1 MALQEELT
9 LITSTNGDLHVRTC
23 AAAYLRTR
31 APRLSQQSHNA
42 RAALPPAHSIP
53 ALFES
58 TLSGTGDHGHAGRAM
73 RAQQRLGEGVGNGA
87 AAAHGT
93 QLHARSAVLLFVL
106 LFCCHC
112 ILVDGTNSA
121 GARKPRP
128 TAQERIAF
136 LEREAREQ
144 LERREA
150 RDARSA
156 RLSPSRVHSVRLQ
169 DDSPRLTAEED
180 RRASRSPGRMARS
193 YRDIDGQDD
202 SWAHSRTSSFE
213 GSPSAVFGTASRFPS
228 PPRLMVTD

>member
-1 MALQEELT
+1 MHVQPFPPRIRFLRCLNPRCLGQVTMGTLVARCERNSAWVREWETERQQLT
-9 LITSTNGDLHVRTC
+9 VRSC
-23 AAAYLRTR
+23 
-31 APRLSQQSHNA
+31 
-42 RAALPPAHSIP
+42 
-53 ALFES
+53 
-58 TLSGTGDHGHAGRAM
+58 TLE
-73 RAQQRLGEGVGNGA
+73 AQCSFLC
-87 AAAHGT
+87 
-93 QLHARSAVLLFVL
+93 

-112 ILVDGTNSA
+112 IFVDGTNSA